1 MSSPIVSIRTM
12 QLEDVPEVRRIDLLS
27 FSMPWPESAYRY
39 ELTENKA
46 SRSWVAEL
54 LDANGANK
62 IVGMIV
68 VWLIIDEAHVA
79 TIAVHPD
86 FRGLGIGKSLL
97 VAGLEYAIRMG
108 MEQVT
113 LEVRSGNLVAQSLYH
128 QYGFEQVG
136 VRPHYYRD
144 NQEDAFI
151 MTVGCSIAARLL
163 ELSEK
168 HHKPG

>member
-1 MSSPIVSIRTM
+1 MSSPIVSIRAM
-12 QLEDVPEVRRIDLLS
+12 QLNDVPLVRRIDLLS

-54 LDANGANK
+54 IEADGEK
-62 IVGMIV
+62 TIVGMIV
-68 VWLIIDEAHVA
+68 VWLIIDEAHIA

-86 FRGLGIGKSLL
+86 YRGLGIGKSLL
-97 VAGLEYAIRMG
+97 VEGLENAIKMG

-113 LEVRSGNLVAQSLYH
+113 LEVRAGNLVAQSLYR
-128 QYGFEQVG
+128 QFGFEQVG

-144 NQEDAFI
+144 NQEDALI
-151 MTVGCSIAARLL
+151 MTVGYSTAARFLDF
-163 ELSEK
+163 SKK
-168 HHKPG
+168 HHNPG